1 MASNNGQFE
10 QANSSGFPDEM
21 IRRFLLGDL
30 NATERPVFE
39 QRLLVDDALAAR
51 VRLAELELADDYA
64 YGQLSSAERELIT
77 EKFLLSADRERKV
90 RVSRLLRNHFAPAA
104 VAGGSAAYIN
114 RLRAVFGVRQLAWRF
129 AFAVVVLL
137 LLFGAALLVIKEPR
151 LARQITNSIV
161 PRRRL
166 APSVP
171 HEASHPN
178 NTSAPE
184 HQTTPSPMPVH
195 DQTAA
200 SPLIVSV
207 ALLPMASSPGDATPW
222 ISLPK
227 GDEDIA
233 RLQLAVKPEQL
244 GPYRAELLTSEGQ
257 PVLSGEL
264 IKAPD
269 NGAQVNF
276 DVPAR
281 LLKSGDYQI
290 RLRRDNAGANE
301 NLGSYYFRVQ

>member
-64 YGQLSSAERELIT
+64 YRQLSSAERDLIT
-77 EKFLLSADRERKV
+77 ENFLLTTDRERKV
-90 RVSRLLRNHFAPAA
+90 RVSRSLRDHFAPAA

-114 RLRAVFGVRQLAWRF
+114 RLSAFFGLSQLAWRF
-129 AFAVVVLL
+129 AFAIVVLL

-166 APSVP
+166 APGVP
-171 HEASHPN
+171 HEASHAN
-178 NTSAPE
+178 NPSAPE
-184 HQTTPSPMPVH
+184 HQTTSSPMPVH

-200 SPLIVSV
+200 SPQIVSV
-207 ALLPMASSPGDATPW
+207 ALRPMASSPGDATPW

-233 RLQLAVKPEQL
+233 RLQLAVKPDQV
-244 GPYRAELLTSEGQ
+244 GRYHAELLTSERQ

-290 RLRRDNAGANE
+290 RLSRDNAGANE
-301 NLGSYYFRVQ
+301 NLGTYYFRVQ

>member
-10 QANSSGFPDEM
+10 QDNSSGFPDEM

-30 NATERPVFE
+30 SATERPAFE
-39 QRLLVDDALAAR
+39 ERLLVDDALAAR

-64 YGQLSSAERELIT
+64 YGQLSGTERELIT

-90 RVSRLLRNHFAPAA
+90 RVSRSLRDHFASAPNTST
-104 VAGGSAAYIN
+104 GSAAYFKKV
-114 RLRAVFGVRQLAWRF
+114 RSVFTIAQPVWRF

-137 LLFGAALLVIKEPR
+137 VLFGAALLVIKEPR
-151 LARQITNSIV
+151 IVRRIANVVV
-161 PRRRL
+161 PRRRPTPS
-166 APSVP
+166 APR
-171 HEASHPN
+171 EAGHPN
-178 NTSAPE
+178 NTLAPE
-184 HQTTPSPMPVH
+184 HQTTPSAMPVH
-195 DQTAA
+195 DQTVA
-200 SPLIVSV
+200 PMIVSV
-207 ALLPMASSPGDATPW
+207 SLMPTAASPGDATPW

-233 RLQLAVKPEQL
+233 RLQLAVKLDQL
-244 GPYRAELLTSEGQ
+244 GPYHVELLTSAGQ

-276 DVPAR
+276 DVTAR

-290 RLRRDNAGANE
+290 RLSGDNAGATE
-301 NLGSYYFRVQ
+301 ELGKYYFRVR